1 MTVTQENIRLVPAS
15 SDNIDVI
22 LSIYQRSPTYFHR
35 VSGSSPTLETV
46 QRDMVDQPKKQTAS
60 YRKEFLV
67 LYRGP
72 EPFGVADIH
81 YHHPDVGIAY
91 LGLLLIDE
99 TRWGQGLG
107 RKAYLEIEGHIRA
120 VSTIQLIRL
129 GISNQNDVSG
139 FWRKV
144 GFKENGRT
152 YPWRDQNRDS
162 LVIEFEKP
170 L

>member
-1 MTVTQENIRLVPAS
+1 MTVTQENIRLVPATNG
-15 SDNIDVI
+15 NINDI

-35 VSGSSPTLETV
+35 VSGSPPTLETV

-60 YRKEFLV
+60 YKKEFLV
-67 LYRGP
+67 LFRGS

-81 YHHPDVGIAY
+81 YDHPDVGIAY
-91 LGLLLIDE
+91 LGLLLVDE

-107 RKAYLEIEGHIRA
+107 RMAYLEIEGHIRA
-120 VSTIQLIRL
+120 VSAIQFIRL
-129 GISNQNDVSG
+129 GISNHNDVSG

-152 YPWRDQNRDS
+152 YPWTDQNRDS
-162 LVIEFEKP
+162 VVTEFEKP